1 MESEEVFLE
10 TEEISIESDEDEDD
24 VIGLNVFDI
33 HDVRNLTVEES
44 NLDPKLQKLLDDF
57 GQMHSYLNCAD
68 SSLTYQDHMAS
79 IEKR

>member
-44 NLDPKLQKLLDDF
+44 NLDPKLQISVRCTLILIA
-57 GQMHSYLNCAD
+57 QIPL
-68 SSLTYQDHMAS
+68 
-79 IEKR
+79 